1 MRFLRM
7 NGRRWGWGG
16 ETGVFVAML
25 VAKVVGCQLEAK
37 FQEKEWERESETQ
50 LISEG
55 YWYEVLSFD

>member
-1 MRFLRM
+1 M
-7 NGRRWGWGG
+7 
-16 ETGVFVAML
+16 GVFVAML

-55 YWYEVLSFD
+55 YWYEVLNFD